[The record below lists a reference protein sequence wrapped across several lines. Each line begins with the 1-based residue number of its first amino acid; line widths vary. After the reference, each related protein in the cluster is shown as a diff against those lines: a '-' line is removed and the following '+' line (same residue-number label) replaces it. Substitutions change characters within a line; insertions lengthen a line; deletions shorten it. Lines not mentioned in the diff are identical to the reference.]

1 MKKVLLVL
9 SVVALTFSM
18 NAQEQYSGKIPG
30 IPTKTYFTFVDDII
44 IVEAKGKY
52 KSIDTV
58 KAVRREVKGVVI
70 YNVTE
75 GALHP
80 TRYILYKKTPLM
92 SSPMLNYA
100 QKDDFTG
107 VVTTFNYKLTKLTR

>member
-9 SVVALTFSM
+9 SIVALTFSM
-18 NAQEQYSGKIPG
+18 NAQDKYLAKIPG
-30 IPTKTYFTFVDDII
+30 ISTKTYFTFVDDMI
-44 IVEAKGKY
+44 IVETLKPKL
-52 KSIDTV
+52 IDTV
-58 KAVRREVKGVVI
+58 KVVKRTVKGIDI

-80 TRYILYKKTPLM
+80 TRYILYKKKPLM